1 MRNLSRLFIE
11 LFSRTDLKFVSCFR
25 SIKLTKCF
33 TSTGSLRSKILNI
46 INFALNN
53 NPESAVFVVVLQIG
67 LPNIGHV
74 LGVLGMGLGRIL
86 VST

>member
-1 MRNLSRLFIE
+1 MSG
-11 LFSRTDLKFVSCFR
+11 FR
-25 SIKLTKCF
+25 SVELAERF
-33 TSTGSLRSKILNI
+33 TSTGSIRSKILNI

-53 NPESAVFVVVLQIG
+53 DPESSISVVILEVG
-67 LPNIGHV
+67 LPNVGHV